1 MCFQYIM
8 RLPRYTRKPRKRCS
22 TLMAYLVVTIIC
34 AKKTDNFFKITVKTI
49 GCDKVSHY
57 YQGGYYACLS
67 SSEVQICNMLSVC
80 SASTFPYSQLLI
92 ICGNGLSVILVIAC
106 ARSALASRWSGGCS
120 EYYDPHL

>member
-8 RLPRYTRKPRKRCS
+8 RLPRYTRKRCS
-22 TLMAYLVVTIIC
+22 TLMAYLVVTSIC

-80 SASTFPYSQLLI
+80 SASTFHSQLLI

-106 ARSALASRWSGGCS
+106 ARSVAVSK
-120 EYYDPHL
+120 